1 MNSSKPLKVLLVE
14 DGLANQRL
22 AVALLTKWGFGVEVA
37 QDGQQAVEQCSQDHD
52 FDVILMDL
60 QMPVMDGFEATRQIR
75 GIEAECSKRVPILAM
90 TARDSRVD
98 REQCQSSGMD
108 GYLTKPIRQADLLDA
123 LQRCQRAAAGIP
135 SLIDWTAAMKT
146 FEDDTEIMLAVLE
159 ASLVEL
165 PELMTQLEEQFS
177 SDDRHAVQRLAH
189 TIKASA
195 RAFPSP
201 VMMQAAFAV
210 EFAAANLDWEA
221 AEEKFDS
228 LKPLVQ
234 QFLTELQSR
243 QGSQG

>member
-1 MNSSKPLKVLLVE
+1 MNAPKPMKVLLVE

-22 AVALLTKWGFGVEVA
+22 AVALLTKWGFGVELA
-37 QDGQQAVEQCSQDHD
+37 QDGQQAVERCAPDHD

-60 QMPVMDGFEATRQIR
+60 QMPVLDGFEATRQIR
-75 GIEAECSKRVPILAM
+75 EFEKNSNKRVPILAM

-98 REQCQSSGMD
+98 REQCQLAGMD
-108 GYLTKPIRQADLLDA
+108 GYLAKPIRQQDLLDA
-123 LQRCQRAAAGIP
+123 LQHCQRTAAGIP
-135 SLIDWTAAMKT
+135 SLIDWPAAMKN
-146 FEDDTEIMLAVLE
+146 FEDDTDIMLAVLE
-159 ASLVEL
+159 ASLIEL
-165 PELMTQLEEQFS
+165 PELTEKLEKQFA
-177 SDDRHAVQRLAH
+177 SDDRHDVQRLAH

-221 AEEKFDS
+221 AEEKFES

-234 QFLTELQSR
+234 QFLAELRSR
-243 QGSQG
+243 Q